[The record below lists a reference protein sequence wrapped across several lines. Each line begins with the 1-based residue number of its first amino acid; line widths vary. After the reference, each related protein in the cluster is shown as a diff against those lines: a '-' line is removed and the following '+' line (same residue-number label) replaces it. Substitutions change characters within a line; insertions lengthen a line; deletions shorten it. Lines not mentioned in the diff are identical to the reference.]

1 MIIQSK
7 HTRTL
12 DSRGNQIKL
21 LKCARNPSVPIL
33 AILAIPITACV
44 QSPPL
49 VEITQWE
56 WAIEPLR
63 DEVKAGEVTFMV
75 TNTGNLEHN
84 FVVEGMD
91 ETIELILPQDTQS
104 MSVTLRPGTYTLICD
119 LSGHREAGMETQFTV
134 TP

>member
-1 MIIQSK
+1 M
-7 HTRTL
+7 
-12 DSRGNQIKL
+12 
-21 LKCARNPSVPIL
+21 PIL
-33 AILAIPITACV
+33 AILAIPIPACV

-134 TP
+134 NP